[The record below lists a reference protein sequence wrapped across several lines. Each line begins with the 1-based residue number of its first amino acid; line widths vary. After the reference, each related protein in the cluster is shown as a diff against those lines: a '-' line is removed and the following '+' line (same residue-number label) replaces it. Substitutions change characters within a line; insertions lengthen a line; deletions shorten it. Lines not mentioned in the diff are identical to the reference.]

1 MSIYSKGL
9 PQNNIRYRTNK
20 SPENREIK
28 SKNAKNN
35 NKKISVIDDMQ
46 QMKQRREERKKRIED
61 EKQHKKDLLNDPN
74 YIPKLD
80 YDFEYLIH
88 QKKLQVENV
97 EPEPHS
103 TSEGQKIYVCVRK
116 RPIFDKEIQNGEID
130 PQVPTFR
137 NERHFSNGQPCMADN
152 PTGTC

>member
-1 MSIYSKGL
+1 MSSYYSKGL

-20 SPENREIK
+20 SPQNQETK
-28 SKNAKNN
+28 SKNIKNNN
-35 NKKISVIDDMQ
+35 NKKSVIDDMQ
-46 QMKQRREERKKRIED
+46 QMKQRREDRKKRIEE

-88 QKKLQVENV
+88 QKKLEIENV

-116 RPIFDKEIQNGEID
+116 RPIFDREIQNGEID
-130 PQVPTFR
+130 CVT
-137 NERHFSNGQPCMADN
+137 AIN
-152 PTGTC
+152 PKVCIYDCKLRIDGYT